1 MKKQSLVVLSIV
13 ALSATV
19 VFSAALAGQQRAG
32 QAVTPAAPAPRPA
45 AAAPA
50 GTATKAAAPAAAKPY
65 VVKKTPDG
73 QPDLQ
78 GYWTNATITPLERA
92 ATINKEFFTEEEYA
106 ANLKNTASREE
117 AQTTPGTEGD
127 VHYDFSQFGLDT
139 SQSRIPKNLRTSL
152 VIDPP
157 DGRLAGIRVGAAPAA
172 GPVLAGTGPAAAGA
186 VAAPAGGG
194 RGGRGGG
201 GAAPAAAAP
210 AAGRGA
216 AAGGRG
222 NTQYDQVQNIN
233 TGTRCITAGGAGPPM
248 MDAGYNAVYQIHQ
261 SPGFVTILTEMI
273 HDIRIVPIDPPNTPR
288 PAPPKELKQW
298 VGYSRGHWE
307 GNTLVI
313 ETTNFNGRIGAAR
326 GATVNGRI
334 VEKFT
339 RASEDRIEYT
349 FTVYDES
356 QWTKPWTASVPLE
369 KEKGPIFEFACHET
383 NYGVANTL
391 AAVRLAEKEAAAA
404 AAGGAAAPAAG
415 QRGQ

>member
-1 MKKQSLVVLSIV
+1 MKKRSLVVLSIV
-13 ALSATV
+13 ALLAAV
-19 VFSAALAGQQRAG
+19 VFSASLIAGQQRAG
-32 QAVTPAAPAPRPA
+32 QAAAPAVQAPRPA

-50 GTATKAAAPAAAKPY
+50 ATAPKAAAPVAPKPF
-65 VVKKTPDG
+65 VKKTPDG

-78 GYWTNATITPLERA
+78 GYWGNATITPLERA
-92 ATINKEFFTEEEYA
+92 ATVNKEFFTEEEYA

-117 AQTTPGTEGD
+117 SQTTPGTEGD

-157 DGRLAGIRVGAAPAA
+157 DGRIAPIRVGAAPAA
-172 GPVLAGTGPAAAGA
+172 GAGAAA
-186 VAAPAGGG
+186 AAPAG

-201 GAAPAAAAP
+201 AAAAPAAAGAAP
-210 AAGRGA
+210 AAGRGGA
-216 AAGGRG
+216 GGGRG
-222 NTQYDQVQNIN
+222 AASTQYDQVQNIN
-233 TGTRCITAGGAGPPM
+233 TGSRCITAGGAGPPM
-248 MDAGYNAVYQIHQ
+248 MDAGYNAVYQIVQ
-261 SPGFVTILTEMI
+261 SPGYVTILTEMI
-273 HDIRIVPIDPPNTPR
+273 HDIRMIPIDPKNTPR

-298 VGYSRGHWE
+298 VGYSRGHWD
-307 GNTLVI
+307 GNTLVV

-334 VEKFT
+334 VERFN
-339 RASEDRIEYT
+339 RVSEDRIEYT

-356 QWTKPWTASVPLE
+356 QWTRPWTASVPLE

-383 NYGVANTL
+383 NYGIANTL

-404 AAGGAAAPAAG
+404 GGAAPAPAPAG

>member
-1 MKKQSLVVLSIV
+1 MKKRSLVVLSIV
-13 ALSATV
+13 ALLAAV
-19 VFSAALAGQQRAG
+19 VFSASLIAGQQRAG
-32 QAVTPAAPAPRPA
+32 QA
-45 AAAPA
+45 
-50 GTATKAAAPAAAKPY
+50 AAPAAKPF
-65 VVKKTPDG
+65 VKKTPDG

-78 GYWTNATITPLERA
+78 GYWGNATITPLERA
-92 ATINKEFFTEEEYA
+92 ANVNKEFFTEEEYA

-117 AQTTPGTEGD
+117 SQTTPGTEGD

-157 DGRLAGIRVGAAPAA
+157 DGRIAPIRVGAAPAA
-172 GPVLAGTGPAAAGA
+172 GAGAAA
-186 VAAPAGGG
+186 AAPAGGG

-201 GAAPAAAAP
+201 AAAAPAAAGAAP
-210 AAGRGA
+210 AAGRGGA
-216 AAGGRG
+216 GGGRG
-222 NTQYDQVQNIN
+222 AASTQYDQVQNIS
-233 TGTRCITAGGAGPPM
+233 TGSRCITAGGAGPPM
-248 MDAGYNAVYQIHQ
+248 MDAGYNAVYQIVQ
-261 SPGFVTILTEMI
+261 SPGYVTILTEMI
-273 HDIRIVPIDPPNTPR
+273 HDIRMIPIDPPNTPR

-298 VGYSRGHWE
+298 TGYSRGHWD
-307 GNTLVI
+307 GNTLVV

-334 VEKFT
+334 VERFN
-339 RASEDRIEYT
+339 RVSEDRIEYT

-356 QWTKPWTASVPLE
+356 QWTRPWTASVPLE

-383 NYGVANTL
+383 NYGIANTL

-404 AAGGAAAPAAG
+404 GGAAPAPAG